1 MLREPKPPRYDAKS
15 LYGVIPVDTRKPFDV
30 REVIA
35 RIVDDSEFDE
45 FKARYG
51 TTLVTGFA
59 HIWGHRS
66 GSLRTTASCSPN
78 PR

>member
-1 MLREPKPPRYDAKS
+1 M
-15 LYGVIPVDTRKPFDV
+15 IPVDTRKPFDV

-66 GSLRTTASCSPN
+66 GSSRTTASCSPN
-78 PR
+78 RR